1 MELTTIESLNED
13 QLRELIMQAFAQLAL
28 KEQVPMSELV
38 KELLSELMIYGE
50 SSGENAAMN

>member
-50 SSGENAAMN
+50 ASGENAALN